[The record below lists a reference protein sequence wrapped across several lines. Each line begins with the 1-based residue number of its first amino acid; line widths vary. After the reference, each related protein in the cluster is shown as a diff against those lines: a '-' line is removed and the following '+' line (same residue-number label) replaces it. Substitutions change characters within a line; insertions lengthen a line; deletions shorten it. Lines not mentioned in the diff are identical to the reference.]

1 MSARAQCEAGGAGQS
16 PAPPWLVMLLAA
28 VAGGV
33 ALLPDGGAGLAYQRD
48 LIAAGELWR
57 LVTGHFVHWSHSHL
71 VWDLCTFLALGAA
84 CELRSRKRLLAC
96 LLISAVAIPGVV
108 WLLLPEL
115 ELYGGL
121 SGIDSALFALL
132 GGQLAHE
139 QWKRG
144 SSAALAMALVFSLA
158 FVLKTGF
165 EMTNGGTVFVGDLAP
180 GIVSVP
186 LAHLAGA
193 VVGVLASVVP
203 GGEGRSSS
211 RDGSEGSTAAQP
223 GRA

>member
-1 MSARAQCEAGGAGQS
+1 MSARAEREAGGAGLS

-33 ALLPDGGAGLAYQRD
+33 SLLPDAGAGLAYQRD
-48 LIAAGELWR
+48 LIATGELWR
-57 LVTGHFVHWSHSHL
+57 LITGHFVHWSHSHL
-71 VWDLCTFLALGAA
+71 LWDVCTFLALGVV
-84 CELRSRKRLLAC
+84 CELRSRERLVAC
-96 LLISAVAIPGVV
+96 LVASAIAIPGAV

-115 ELYGGL
+115 ELYAGL

-132 GGQLAHE
+132 GGELAHE

-144 SSAALAMALVFSLA
+144 NSAALAIALVFCLA

-186 LAHLAGA
+186 LAHLVGA
-193 VVGVLASVVP
+193 LMGLLASVLP
-203 GGEGRSSS
+203 S
-211 RDGSEGSTAAQP
+211 RKRRGPFRASPEGSCAAPP
-223 GRA
+223 GPA

>member
-1 MSARAQCEAGGAGQS
+1 VSARAQCEAGGAGLC

-33 ALLPDGGAGLAYQRD
+33 SLLPDAGAGLAYQRD

-57 LVTGHFVHWSHSHL
+57 LFTGHFVHWSHSHL

-96 LLISAVAIPGVV
+96 LLASAVAIPGAV

-115 ELYGGL
+115 ELYAGL

-132 GGQLAHE
+132 GGELVHE

-144 SSAALAMALVFSLA
+144 NAAALAIALVFCLA

-186 LAHLAGA
+186 LAHLTGA
-193 VVGVLASVVP
+193 VVGLTASALRISA
-203 GGEGRSSS
+203 GGVHS
-211 RDGSEGSTAAQP
+211 RVSPEGSCAARP
-223 GRA
+223 GRG

>member
-1 MSARAQCEAGGAGQS
+1 VSARARCEVGGAGRR
-16 PAPPWLVMLLAA
+16 PAPPWLVLLLAVA
-28 VAGGV
+28 AGGV
-33 ALLPDGGAGLAYQRD
+33 SLLTGVELAYQRD
-48 LIAAGELWR
+48 LVAAGELWR
-57 LVTGHFVHWSHSHL
+57 ILTGHFVHWSPDHL
-71 VWDLCTFLALGAA
+71 LWDVGTFVVLGAA
-84 CELRSRKRLLAC
+84 CELLSRRRLLVC
-96 LLISAVAIPGVV
+96 LLVSAVAIPGAL
-108 WLLLPEL
+108 WLLQPEL
-115 ELYGGL
+115 EIYGGL

-139 QWKRG
+139 HWRRG
-144 SSAALAMALVFSLA
+144 SPAALAMALVFCLA

-193 VVGVLASVVP
+193 VVGVLASVLP
-203 GGEGRSSS
+203 GGRGRGSS
-211 RDGSEGSTAAQP
+211 RVGSEGSTAAQP